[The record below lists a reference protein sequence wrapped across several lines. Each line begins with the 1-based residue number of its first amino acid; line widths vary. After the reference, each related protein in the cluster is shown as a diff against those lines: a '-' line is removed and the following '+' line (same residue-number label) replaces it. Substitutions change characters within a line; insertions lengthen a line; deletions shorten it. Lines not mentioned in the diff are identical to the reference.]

1 MRRGWSCTTPLA
13 GRCDDACMCGRFTQ
27 QLSTSE
33 FARIF
38 GAENLADDPGGH
50 YNLAPM
56 RKASVVVERGDRR
69 AIVPYKWGFVPS
81 WAKDPRIGSRMIN
94 ARAET
99 IATSPAFRSAFTRR
113 RCIIPAD
120 AFYEWHRVGKGPS
133 QPYVIRH
140 EDGSTLALAGIWSAW
155 REPDAPE
162 GAEPLRTFSIVTT
175 AANETLVPIHD
186 RMPVILPAD
195 AWELWLGAE
204 EVDPSE
210 LQGLLV
216 PAPADGL
223 IRFPVARY
231 VSDVRND
238 GPILVEPVELAAE
251 EAPPP
256 A

>member
-1 MRRGWSCTTPLA
+1 
-13 GRCDDACMCGRFTQ
+13 MCGRFTQ

-56 RKASVVVERGDRR
+56 RKASVVVQRDERR
-69 AIVPYKWGFVPS
+69 AVVPYKWGFVPT

-99 IATSPAFRSAFTRR
+99 VATSNAFRSAFQKR

-120 AFYEWHRVGKGPS
+120 AFYEWHREGKGPS
-133 QPYVIRH
+133 QPYVIRR
-140 EDGSTLALAGIWSAW
+140 EDGRTLALAGIWSTW

-175 AANETLVPIHD
+175 AANEVLAPFHD
-186 RMPVILPAD
+186 RMPVILPED
-195 AWELWLGAE
+195 AWARWLGAE
-204 EVDPSE
+204 PVDPSE

-216 PAPADGL
+216 PAPAASL
-223 IRFPVARY
+223 IRYPVARY

-238 GPILVEPVELAAE
+238 GPILVEPIDLDAE
-251 EAPPP
+251 PEATP

>member
-1 MRRGWSCTTPLA
+1 
-13 GRCDDACMCGRFTQ
+13 MCGRFTQ

-33 FARIF
+33 FAKIF

-56 RKASVVVERGDRR
+56 RKASVVVERGERR
-69 AIVPYKWGFVPS
+69 AIVPYKWGFVPP

-99 IATSPAFRSAFTRR
+99 IATSPAFRSAFAKR

-175 AANETLVPIHD
+175 AANETLAPIHD

-204 EVDPSE
+204 EADPSE

-216 PAPADGL
+216 PAPAAGL

-238 GPILVEPVELAAE
+238 GPILVERVELPADEA
-251 EAPPP
+251 APP

>member
-1 MRRGWSCTTPLA
+1 
-13 GRCDDACMCGRFTQ
+13 MCGRFTQ

-33 FARIF
+33 FAKIF

-50 YNLAPM
+50 YNLAPT
-56 RKASVVVERGDRR
+56 RKASVVVDRGDRR
-69 AIVPYKWGFVPS
+69 AIVPYTWGFVPT

-99 IATSPAFRSAFTRR
+99 IATSPAFRSAFAKR
-113 RCIIPAD
+113 RCIVPAD

-155 REPDAPE
+155 REPGAPE

-175 AANETLVPIHD
+175 VANETLAPIHD

-195 AWELWLGAE
+195 AWELWLGGE
-204 EVDPSE
+204 EAGAGE

-216 PAPADGL
+216 PAPAAGL

-231 VSDVRND
+231 VSNVRND
-238 GPILVEPVELAAE
+238 GPILVEPIDLPADEA
-251 EAPPP
+251 APP

>member
-1 MRRGWSCTTPLA
+1 
-13 GRCDDACMCGRFTQ
+13 MCGRFTQ

-33 FARIF
+33 FAKIF

-56 RKASVVVERGDRR
+56 RKASVVVERGERR

-94 ARAET
+94 ARSET
-99 IATSPAFRSAFTRR
+99 IATSPAFRSAFAKR
-113 RCIIPAD
+113 RCIVPAD
-120 AFYEWHRVGKGPS
+120 AFYEWHREGKGPS
-133 QPYVIRH
+133 QPYVIRR
-140 EDGSTLALAGIWSAW
+140 EDGRTLAIAGIWSAW

-162 GAEPLRTFSIVTT
+162 GAEPLRTFSIITT
-175 AANETLVPIHD
+175 SANEVLAPIHD
-186 RMPVILPAD
+186 RMPVILPDD
-195 AWELWLGAE
+195 AWEIWLGAE
-204 EVDPSE
+204 PVEPGE
-210 LQGLLV
+210 LMGLLV
-216 PAPADGL
+216 PAPAAEL

-238 GPILVEPVELAAE
+238 GPVLVEPIELPTPGD
-251 EAPPP
+251 APG

>member
-1 MRRGWSCTTPLA
+1 
-13 GRCDDACMCGRFTQ
+13 MCGRFTQ

-33 FARIF
+33 FAKIF

-69 AIVPYKWGFVPS
+69 AIVPYKWGFVPT

-99 IATSPAFRSAFTRR
+99 IATSPAFRSAFAKR
-113 RCIIPAD
+113 RCIVPAD

-133 QPYVIRH
+133 QPYVIRR
-140 EDGSTLALAGIWSAW
+140 EDGRTLAFAGIWSAW
-155 REPDAPE
+155 READAPE

-175 AANETLVPIHD
+175 TANETLAPIHD
-186 RMPVILPAD
+186 RMPVILPED
-195 AWELWLGAE
+195 AWELWLGGE
-204 EVDPSE
+204 EAGPGE
-210 LQGLLV
+210 IQGLLV
-216 PAPADGL
+216 PAPAGEL

-238 GPILVEPVELAAE
+238 GPILVEPIELGAD
-251 EAPPP
+251 EATAP

>member
-1 MRRGWSCTTPLA
+1 
-13 GRCDDACMCGRFTQ
+13 MCGRFTQ

-56 RKASVVVERGDRR
+56 RKASVVVQRDERR
-69 AIVPYKWGFVPS
+69 AVVPYRWGFVPT

-99 IATSPAFRSAFTRR
+99 VATSNAFRSAFQKR
-113 RCIIPAD
+113 RCIVPAD
-120 AFYEWHRVGKGPS
+120 AFYEWHREGKGPS
-133 QPYVIRH
+133 QPYVIRR
-140 EDGSTLALAGIWSAW
+140 EDGQTLALAGIWSTW

-175 AANETLVPIHD
+175 AANEILAPIHD
-186 RMPVILPAD
+186 RMPVIIPED
-195 AWELWLGAE
+195 AWARWLGAE
-204 EVDPSE
+204 PVDPSE

-216 PAPADGL
+216 PAPVAGL
-223 IRFPVARY
+223 MRFPVARY

-238 GPILVEPVELAAE
+238 GPILVEPIDLDAE
-251 EAPPP
+251 PEATP

>member
-1 MRRGWSCTTPLA
+1 
-13 GRCDDACMCGRFTQ
+13 MCGRFTQ

-56 RKASVVVERGDRR
+56 RKASVVVQRDERR
-69 AIVPYKWGFVPS
+69 AVVAYRWGFVPT

-99 IATSPAFRSAFTRR
+99 IATSSAFRSAFQKR

-120 AFYEWHRVGKGPS
+120 AFYEWHREGKGPS
-133 QPYVIRH
+133 QPYVIRR
-140 EDGSTLALAGIWSAW
+140 EDGRTLALAGIWSAW
-155 REPDAPE
+155 WEPDAPE
-162 GAEPLRTFSIVTT
+162 GAEPLRTFSIMTT
-175 AANETLVPIHD
+175 AANEILVPIHD
-186 RMPVILPAD
+186 RMPVILPEY
-195 AWELWLGAE
+195 AWERWLGAE
-204 EVDPSE
+204 PVDPSE
-210 LQGLLV
+210 LRGLLV
-216 PAPADGL
+216 PAPAAGL
-223 IRFPVARY
+223 VRFPVARY

-238 GPILVEPVELAAE
+238 GPILVEPVDLEVD
-251 EAPPP
+251 PGVPP

>member
-1 MRRGWSCTTPLA
+1 
-13 GRCDDACMCGRFTQ
+13 MCGRFTQ

-50 YNLAPM
+50 FNLAPM
-56 RKASVVVERGDRR
+56 RQASVVVQRDERR
-69 AIVPYKWGFVPS
+69 AIVPYRWGFVPT

-99 IATSPAFRSAFTRR
+99 IATSNAFRSAFAKR
-113 RCIIPAD
+113 RCIVPAD
-120 AFYEWHRVGKGPS
+120 AFYEWHKVGKGPS
-133 QPYVIRH
+133 QPYVIRR
-140 EDGSTLALAGIWSAW
+140 EDGRTLALAGIWSAW
-155 REPDAPE
+155 WEPDAPE

-175 AANETLVPIHD
+175 TANGVLAPIHD
-186 RMPVILPAD
+186 RMPVLLPEE
-195 AWELWLGAE
+195 AWPLWLGVEPA
-204 EVDPSE
+204 DPSE

-216 PAPADGL
+216 SAPEAGL
-223 IRFPVARY
+223 LRYPVARW

-238 GPILVEPVELAAE
+238 GPILVEPIDLDTDGGT
-251 EAPPP
+251 AP